1 MNILNIKKIVKDK
14 YRSLAK
20 QKTGCCSCGGKSSRT
35 IAENIGYSQEELAQ
49 VGEANLGLGCGNPV
63 AMSRIRAGDTVV
75 DLGSGAGID
84 CLLASK
90 KVGPAGRVI
99 GVDMTEEMI
108 ERARANAQ
116 KASADNVEFVL
127 ADIENLPLKDNSA
140 DLVISNCVINL
151 APDKD
156 KVFKEVHRI
165 LKVGGRMYVSDIVL
179 LEELSASQRQDEEL
193 ISCCVGG
200 ALLKDDYL
208 AKLKKVG
215 FEVKILSENKAISK
229 SQYNGINLESL
240 MVEAKK

>member
-156 KVFKEVHRI
+156 EVFKEVHRI

>member
-14 YRSLAK
+14 YRGLAR
-20 QKTGCCSCGGKSSRT
+20 QKTGCCSCGSKSSRA
-35 IAENIGYSQEELAQ
+35 IAEEIGYSQEELIQ

-63 AMSRIRAGDTVV
+63 AMSKIKAGDTVV

-90 KVGPAGRVI
+90 KVGPHGKVI

-127 ADIENLPLKDNSA
+127 ADIENLPLEDNSA
-140 DLVISNCVINL
+140 DVVISNCVINL

-156 KVFKEVHRI
+156 KVLKEVHRI
-165 LKVGGRMYVSDIVL
+165 LKTGGRMYVSDIVL
-179 LEELSASQRQDEEL
+179 LEELSAGQRQDEEL

-208 AKLKKVG
+208 AKLNQAG
-215 FEVKILSENKAISK
+215 FEVKILSENKSISK
-229 SQYNGINLESL
+229 SQYRGINLESL
-240 MVEAKK
+240 MIEAKK